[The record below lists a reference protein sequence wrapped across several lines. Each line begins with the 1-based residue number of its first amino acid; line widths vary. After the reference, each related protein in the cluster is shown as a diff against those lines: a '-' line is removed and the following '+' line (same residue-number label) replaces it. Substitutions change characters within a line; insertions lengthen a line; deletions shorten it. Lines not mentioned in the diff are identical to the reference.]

1 MFGVSVHVGVQLAH
15 SGSDDPVPPLAVP
28 ILGADVVDWLYT
40 HVEGFKDRREARKY
54 ASSMLKHGYLRHTV
68 NKITFSEQCY
78 YVFGDLCG
86 SKSPPGKGRAV
97 PGSLLCLKDAQ
108 RVPSCVLTMKNFVRE
123 NFHEG
128 GRALGALGGGGV
140 SLEIIPNPAGHV
152 PVSPAPGLDGGV
164 GQGDLQRSLLTLTVL
179 GFCGVS
185 RGVSQDRSL
194 P

>member
-1 MFGVSVHVGVQLAH
+1 MFSVSVHVGVQLAQ

-97 PGSLLCLKDAQ
+97 PGSLLCLEDA
-108 RVPSCVLTMKNFVRE
+108 
-123 NFHEG
+123 
-128 GRALGALGGGGV
+128 
-140 SLEIIPNPAGHV
+140 
-152 PVSPAPGLDGGV
+152 
-164 GQGDLQRSLLTLTVL
+164 
-179 GFCGVS
+179 
-185 RGVSQDRSL
+185 
-194 P
+194 